1 MTSIGLKNSSCEGRL
16 KKLCGL
22 KVVDITGA
30 CVSIRARGLS
40 FSVVVGDATTAGIEE
55 SDEVVTGAA
64 LVCKIRLAP
73 SAEFMRKKNTA
84 VLNFFI
90 GCQSQSMITLRA
102 SRNAR
107 RRGFCTS

>member
-1 MTSIGLKNSSCEGRL
+1 M
-16 KKLCGL
+16 
-22 KVVDITGA
+22 
-30 CVSIRARGLS
+30 
-40 FSVVVGDATTAGIEE
+40 
-55 SDEVVTGAA
+55 
-64 LVCKIRLAP
+64 RLAP

>member
-1 MTSIGLKNSSCEGRL
+1 MTSIAFRNSSCERRL
-16 KKLCGL
+16 KKLCGI
-22 KVVDITGA
+22 KVGDVTGA
-30 CVSIRARGLS
+30 CVSTRARGLS
-40 FSVVVGDATTAGIEE
+40 FSVVVGDATTDGIEE
-55 SDEVVTGAA
+55 GVEDVTGEA
-64 LVCKIRLAP
+64 LVFKIRLAP